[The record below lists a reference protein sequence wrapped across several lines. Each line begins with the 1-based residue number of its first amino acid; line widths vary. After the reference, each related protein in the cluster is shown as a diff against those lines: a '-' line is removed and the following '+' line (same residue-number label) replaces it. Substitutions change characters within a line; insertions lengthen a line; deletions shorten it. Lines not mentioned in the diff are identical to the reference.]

1 MEESQPAVAEPI
13 KSVLERV
20 KIPCPARLMK
30 IFIPKVLLGSEYQ
43 AMLLIAVQ
51 LGEIVFMGIPME
63 AIAKVGLV
71 MKKSASGMSYK
82 YLISRA
88 C

>member
-1 MEESQPAVAEPI
+1 MEESKPTVAEPI

-30 IFIPKVLLGSEYQ
+30 IPIPKILLGSEYQ
-43 AMLLIAVQ
+43 AMPLIAVQ
-51 LGEIVFMGIPME
+51 LGEIVFTGIPME

-71 MKKSASGMSYK
+71 MKKSASGTGYK